1 MGLPLGTG
9 SPGRRVPL
17 LASFSHQR
25 VGSSILASLSEA
37 GGNDL
42 QKVTSKPLPPRLSL
56 YTSRHLKRA
65 YVVPLCT
72 ESANAAFLLAPH
84 KWPLIFT
91 LRFRGPTAC
100 CPKSVLPV
108 QFGTLS
114 NLNWAAASFPSHWL
128 SVRASSRTRVTVLP
142 GLRSYRFFRAFS
154 LECIHAMGFF
164 QRRSTPAFFS
174 QIALRGHGS
183 PGELD
188 ATVRG

>member
-56 YTSRHLKRA
+56 STSRHLKRA
-65 YVVPLCT
+65 YAVPLCT
-72 ESANAAFLLAPH
+72 ESANAAFLLAAH

-91 LRFRGPTAC
+91 LRFVGQQ
-100 CPKSVLPV
+100 L
-108 QFGTLS
+108 
-114 NLNWAAASFPSHWL
+114 AAPNP
-128 SVRASSRTRVTVLP
+128 SSRFNS
-142 GLRSYRFFRAFS
+142 GRF
-154 LECIHAMGFF
+154 
-164 QRRSTPAFFS
+164 
-174 QIALRGHGS
+174 QI
-183 PGELD
+183 
-188 ATVRG
+188 